1 MSAQRSV
8 TVAGVESP
16 VLTAGPDDAD
26 EAVVFVHGNPG
37 AGREWADLLG
47 RGGGLARAVAPD
59 MPGVAGADKPRD
71 FPYNLDGYARHLGGV
86 LDELGIRRAHLVM
99 HDFGGP
105 LGLTW
110 AAGNVDCVA
119 SVTMV
124 NTALLIGYRWH
135 RFARIWRT
143 PGGGELLNYTATRP
157 VYRVLLKRDNPR
169 LTRDQLDDLYDQ
181 FRAFAPRRAILKL
194 YRATEPDSLEPLAE
208 RFRERDLPAL
218 VVFGTAD
225 AYIPREQAERQRQ
238 AFPSVRIEYLE
249 GTGHWSFIEEPER
262 VAATIV
268 PFLREQIAPRARFSR

>member
-1 MSAQRSV
+1 MSGQRSV

-37 AGREWADLLG
+37 AGREWDDLLRRVG
-47 RGGGLARAVAPD
+47 EFARAIAPD
-59 MPGVAGADKPRD
+59 MPGFAGASKPRD
-71 FPYNLDGYARHLGGV
+71 FPYNVDGYAHHLDGI
-86 LDELGIRRAHLVM
+86 LDQLGIRRAHLVM

-105 LGLTW
+105 WALTW
-110 AAGNVDCVA
+110 AAEHLDRVG

-135 RFARIWRT
+135 RFARIWRM
-143 PGGGELLNYTATRP
+143 PVAGELLNYTATRSG
-157 VYRVLLKRDNPR
+157 YRVLLKRDNPR
-169 LTRDQLDDLYDQ
+169 LTRHQLDRLYDQ
-181 FRAFAPRRAILKL
+181 FRGFATRRAILKL

-208 RFRERDLPAL
+208 RFRERDLPTL

-249 GTGHWSFIEEPER
+249 GAGHWSFVEEPER